1 MSYAQVS
8 PFFFYSFR
16 FISRHF
22 SPVCTQ
28 IPDYYKNGYTASTP
42 KKNSNAYHAARTQDQ
57 IQARLAQVQ
66 VSDGFRPYTKQEF
79 ADYFV
84 SVHAAVQRV
93 EDDDRLVLMLLV
105 TFLVCFFSCV
115 FQIYV
120 GFTKHSDGDPA
131 FFAEL
136 CRWALTRKNK
146 LGRPLFTVQ
155 RKDAVPITRWE
166 HLVELGF
173 TVR

>member
-1 MSYAQVS
+1 MPKSV
-8 PFFFYSFR
+8 PFFSLFFYSFR

-28 IPDYYKNGYTASTP
+28 IPDYYKNGLNAQE
-42 KKNSNAYHAARTQDQ
+42 KFNAYRAGRTQDQ
-57 IQARLAQVQ
+57 LQARLAQVQ

-79 ADYFV
+79 SDYFV
-84 SVHAAVQRV
+84 SAHAAVQRV
-93 EDDDRLVLMLLV
+93 EDDGRPVFMLLV

-115 FQIYV
+115 FQMYV
-120 GFTKHSDGDPA
+120 GFTKHSNGEPA

-136 CRWALTRKNK
+136 CRWALARKNK

-155 RKDAVPITRWE
+155 RKDAVSITRWE

>member
-1 MSYAQVS
+1 LSYAQVS
-8 PFFFYSFR
+8 PFFFFFTVFASFPATSHQSVHR
-16 FISRHF
+16 FPTTTR
-22 SPVCTQ
+22 
-28 IPDYYKNGYTASTP
+28 TASTP

-115 FQIYV
+115 FQMYV
-120 GFTKHSDGDPA
+120 GCTKHSDGDPA